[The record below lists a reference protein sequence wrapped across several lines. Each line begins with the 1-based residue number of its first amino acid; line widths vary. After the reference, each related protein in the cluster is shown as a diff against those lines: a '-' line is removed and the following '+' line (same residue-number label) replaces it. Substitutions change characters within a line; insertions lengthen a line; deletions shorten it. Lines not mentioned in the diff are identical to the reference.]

1 MENIITSQQRK
12 KWNKLLAEESFLN
25 QLFSPTTCMAQGKDL
40 LITFKVK
47 KIKVFVFKQS
57 LRYKPFLK
65 TYIIDQMVNIMC
77 TVGYTGT

>member
-12 KWNKLLAEESFLN
+12 KWNKLLAKESFLN

-47 KIKVFVFKQS
+47 KMKVLFSNSLTLVFT
-57 LRYKPFLK
+57 LK
-65 TYIIDQMVNIMC
+65 IIV
-77 TVGYTGT
+77 